1 MVCVTEVRHGN
12 GLVKVLQKYDVSRVH
27 DFKFGF
33 AKSATRFGEVTV
45 VNGKTDF
52 FGKAKVLKCC
62 FDLTRDVFGG
72 GRIHN
77 ECRLVKMSMP
87 QK

>member
-1 MVCVTEVRHGN
+1 
-12 GLVKVLQKYDVSRVH
+12 
-27 DFKFGF
+27 
-33 AKSATRFGEVTV
+33 
-45 VNGKTDF
+45 
-52 FGKAKVLKCC
+52 LKCC
-62 FDLTRDVFGG
+62 FDLARDVVGVG